1 MLATF
6 LDWLGHGGLLAAFAA
21 AALLSLM
28 IATWWGEMAGIR
40 PHRDKSGLGG
50 FAFLYLFF
58 GLRWL
63 LLAPLVVVGAAEMLP
78 GSTLWWLLGHALLGF
93 AGTRL
98 FERGLA
104 IVREDRVVPLWIG
117 LTGALLV
124 PAPALLLGCHVV
136 AFACFQQPLVAWPV
150 LLALHTWGFWQRR
163 RELFRPEPPPP
174 PSEVVDTDRGG
185 R

>member
-1 MLATF
+1 MLAN
-6 LDWLGHGGLLAAFAA
+6 LLEWLGHGGLLAAFAA

-28 IATWWGEMAGIR
+28 IATWWGELAGIR

-63 LLAPLVVVGAAEMLP
+63 LLAPLVVVGAAERLP

-93 AGTRL
+93 VGTRL
-98 FERGLA
+98 FERGIA
-104 IVREDRVVPLWIG
+104 IVRQDRFVPLWIG
-117 LTGALLV
+117 LAGALLV
-124 PAPALLLGCHVV
+124 PAPALLLASHVV
-136 AFACFQQPLVAWPV
+136 GFACFLDPLLTCP
-150 LLALHTWGFWQRR
+150 LLLGLHAIGFWQRR
-163 RELFRPEPPPP
+163 HGMLRPEPPPP